1 MPQFSIPLSGLNASS
16 QALSVI
22 SNNLANLNTD
32 GYKDQESSF
41 ADVFYQTIGTAGSGN
56 LLQIGNGTSVNAITT
71 NFNDGSP
78 TSTGVTTD
86 MAISGDGFFITQD
99 STGQTLY
106 TRSGN
111 FTKNNIGQLTTQDGS
126 LVMGYMANNGVITP
140 GGTALGPIQVAG
152 ITNPASETQNI
163 QVTSNLDAGA
173 TADASSVLNA
183 PVTIYDSLGVTH
195 NLNIAF
201 TKTAANTW
209 SYAVTIPA
217 ADITAGSTTLASGTM
232 GFNSSGV
239 LTTITPTAGVP
250 APAANLTFNVTNLAD
265 KAADMTGGT
274 AITWNLFDSSN
285 NPVITQLASP
295 STTSGTSQDG
305 YTSGTLQ
312 SFTVDSTGVI
322 QGTFSNNRTAS
333 VGQVA
338 LAMFGNPQG
347 LQRAGDNSF
356 QATLPSGPAVVGA
369 PGSGGRGSITG
380 GALELSN
387 VDVATEFSNLIIAQ
401 RGYEA
406 NAKVVT
412 TMNTITQDTINLIQ
426 G

>member
-16 QALSVI
+16 EALSVI
-22 SNNLANLNTD
+22 SNNLANLNTN
-32 GYKDQESSF
+32 GYKDQQASF
-41 ADVFYQTIGTAGSGN
+41 ADVFYQTVGTAGSGN
-56 LLQIGNGTSVNAITT
+56 LLQVGNGSKINAITT

-86 MAISGDGFFITQD
+86 MAISGEGFFITQNA
-99 STGQTLY
+99 SGQTLY
-106 TRSGN
+106 TRAGN
-111 FTKNNIGQLTTQDGS
+111 FTKNNIGQLTTEDGA
-126 LVMGYMANNGVITP
+126 LVMGYMAVNGVITP
-140 GGTALGPIQVAG
+140 GGTALGPLQVAG
-152 ITNPASETQNI
+152 ITNPASATKNI
-163 QVTSNLDAGA
+163 QVNSNLDASA
-173 TADASSVLNA
+173 TVGASSVLNA

-195 NLNIAF
+195 NLNLAF
-201 TKTAANTW
+201 TKTAANVW
-209 SYAVTIPA
+209 SFAVTIPA
-217 ADITAGSTTLASGTM
+217 ADVTGSPTLLSGSLNFDSFGKLSTTTIG
-232 GFNSSGV
+232 GV
-239 LTTITPTAGVP
+239 TS
-250 APAANLTFNVTNLAD
+250 PAANLSFNITNFTD
-265 KAADMTGGT
+265 GAANMTGAT
-274 AITWNLFDSSN
+274 AVTWKLLDSAN
-285 NPVITQLASP
+285 NPVISQLASP

-338 LAMFGNPQG
+338 LAIFGNTQG
-347 LQRAGDNSF
+347 LQRSGNNSY

-387 VDVATEFSNLIIAQ
+387 VDVATEFSKMIIAQ

-412 TMNTITQDTINLIQ
+412 TMNTITQDTINLVQ